1 MSIMISQR
9 LRGDKMASRHSN
21 HTLTSC
27 GIFLIS
33 WIRKI
38 ISGEPGLTKRMLQKK
53 IIEFLGL
60 KKNILALLS
69 MVILVGLGEKMAER
83 FLPLYLMALG
93 GGAFSIGL
101 LNGMDNLLS
110 ALYSFPGG
118 YASDKL
124 GYKRA
129 LLLFNLISMS
139 GYVIVILFP
148 YWQAVLIGSIFFISW
163 TAISLPATM
172 DMVSKVLPKNK
183 RTMGVSLHSL
193 VRRIPMA
200 LGPVIGGA
208 MIGIFGETKGIRM
221 AFIAALILAGVSLA
235 MQHLMIDDERQKAA
249 KEKSTALRGFS
260 LISAPLRKLLVS
272 DILIRFCEQIPYA
285 FVVIWCVR
293 VNNISPLQFGL
304 LTTIE
309 MITAMLVYIPV
320 AYLADKT
327 SKKPFVVTTFIFF
340 TMFPLVL
347 LFASSFWIMV
357 IAFIVRGL
365 KEFGEPTRKALI
377 MDLAPED
384 RKAATFGIYYLIR
397 DVIVSIAAF
406 GGALLWD
413 ASTMQYI
420 VDKTGL
426 GRSLLP
432 FVQSAASPKAN
443 FLVAF
448 SFGLLGTIYFA
459 LFGRDLGH
467 LTITIKSKQKE

>member
-1 MSIMISQR
+1 MQIVKPRQR
-9 LRGDKMASRHSN
+9 IAD
-21 HTLTSC
+21 
-27 GIFLIS
+27 
-33 WIRKI
+33 
-38 ISGEPGLTKRMLQKK
+38 
-53 IIEFLGL
+53 FLGL
-60 KKNILALLS
+60 KKNILALLA

-101 LNGMDNLLS
+101 LNGLDNLLS

-129 LLLFNLISMS
+129 LLLFNLIAMA
-139 GYVIVILFP
+139 GYVVVIAIP
-148 YWQAVLIGSIFFISW
+148 NWQAVILGAILFVSW

-172 DMVSKVLPKNK
+172 DMVATVLPKNK

-208 MIGIFGETKGIRM
+208 LIGAFGETQGMRL
-221 AFIAALILAGVSLA
+221 AFIVAFILAGVSLIL
-235 MQHLMIDDERQKAA
+235 QQVMIADEKRTPA
-249 KEKSTALRGFS
+249 EKDSTSYGLT
-260 LISAPLRKLLVS
+260 LLNAPLRNLLVS
-272 DILIRFCEQIPYA
+272 DILVRFCEQIPYA
-285 FVVIWCVR
+285 FVVIWCVSI
-293 VNNISPLQFGL
+293 NKITPLQFGL

-320 AYLADKT
+320 AYLADKST
-327 SKKPFVVTTFIFF
+327 KKPFVVTTFVFF

-347 LFASSFWIMV
+347 LVAQTFWIMV
-357 IAFIVRGL
+357 IAFVIRGL

-377 MDLAPED
+377 MDLAAD
-384 RKAATFGIYYLIR
+384 GRKAATFGVYYLMR
-397 DVIVSIAAF
+397 DIIVSVAAF

-413 ASTMQYI
+413 ASTARLIIDTIGVGQA
-420 VDKTGL
+420 
-426 GRSLLP
+426 LLP
-432 FVQSAASPKAN
+432 FFATITSPATN

-448 SFGLLGTIYFA
+448 GFGLAGTLYFV
-459 LFGRDLGH
+459 LFGQDLGRAAIP
-467 LTITIKSKQKE
+467 ITQTQSAKE